1 MRKVIKNE
9 NKDMKNAALTTG
21 YTAEAFKAYGK
32 MDWELALIRTAIEKA
47 ENKLRHAK
55 AFGDKYFAG
64 EFKAEIKS
72 LKTKKA
78 AQIKAIDKFMK
89 ANNIPSEGDRV
100 LV

>member
-1 MRKVIKNE
+1 
-9 NKDMKNAALTTG
+9 MKNSTLETG

-55 AFGDKYFAG
+55 AFGDKYFAA
-64 EFKAEIKS
+64 EFKAEIKD
-72 LKTKKA
+72 LKAKKA

-89 ANNIPSEGDRV
+89 VNNIPSEGDRIMV
-100 LV
+100 D